1 VAVGPRDI
9 QITREEVLGWLQEFD
24 GTISDLRG
32 YLTEKVDAKNL
43 EDDKVDTRDRE
54 DVAANEVS
62 VVDLIIADLGSYV

>member
-32 YLTEKVDAKNL
+32 YLTEKVDSKNL